1 MPPAAEETA
10 VVPMAQEETDPASQ
24 QVGAIPAT
32 PKPPAPPVKVKHR
45 SQLVLFPTSK
55 WMRKWN
61 GIMALLMLFTSIVTP
76 YEVAFLETICPQ
88 NKIDILFLIN
98 RLVDLVFVTDII
110 INMHLSYYDNH
121 RAMWVGKLP
130 LIRRHY
136 VCGWFTIDFLST
148 IPYDCLGCF
157 MDADSLS
164 SFKVLRVLKL
174 LKLLRLLRILK
185 SMRIFKRLQAQL
197 GLSNSASA
205 LIKFLVA
212 VLLTLH
218 WVACFW
224 RLVPAMQD
232 ENESWISSKM
242 ARNNVTAIPTAEL
255 YVATVEFSFMIMVLS
270 YGDTSPINTGE
281 RCFAILCMAFAGS
294 VYAYSIGS
302 ICSVISLR
310 DPASIKFQETMDL
323 LTKYLTENNMPTSL
337 RVRMR
342 EYLNHCK
349 ALIRNEYYQS
359 QILPSMPR
367 SLQAEAALCAHAGNK
382 SVGAHCVPFMC
393 CKDDAERASFI
404 MSATLKLQHL
414 VCPPTETLYTTGET
428 ADKMY
433 IVASGLCRK
442 ATFMKRKGEYF
453 GQEML
458 MKDAVRIDSASAVTY
473 LHLMLLLKS
482 DLAEILADNKQ
493 LYKQTRKLIRV
504 TTIKLTIFRVV
515 REIGRAALTV
525 RRADTKRHQ
534 TFRRMKENEIEAYKM

>member
-1 MPPAAEETA
+1 MSETTSVETMGQEDTVPSEQLVAA
-10 VVPMAQEETDPASQ
+10 
-24 QVGAIPAT
+24 PAT
-32 PKPPAPPVKVKHR
+32 TATTPAYKVKQR
-45 SQLVLFPTSK
+45 SQRVLFPTGK
-55 WMRKWN
+55 RMRKWN
-61 GIMALLMLFTSIVTP
+61 GIMAVLMLFTAIVTP

-88 NKIDILFLIN
+88 TRIDILFLLN
-98 RLVDLVFVTDII
+98 RMVDLIFVTDII
-110 INMHLSYYDNH
+110 INMHLSYYDSH

-136 VCGWFTIDFLST
+136 FCGWFSIDFLST
-148 IPYDCLGCF
+148 IPYDCLSCF
-157 MDADSLS
+157 MAADSLE
-164 SFKVLRVLKL
+164 SFKVLRILKL

-197 GLSNSASA
+197 GLSNATSA

-224 RLVPAMQD
+224 RLVPEMQD
-232 ENESWISSKM
+232 DDESWISSKM
-242 ARNNVTAIPTAEL
+242 SRNNMTVIPTSEL

-310 DPASIKFQETMDL
+310 DPATIKFQETMDL

-349 ALIRNEYYQS
+349 SLIRNEYYQS

-367 SLQAEAALCAHAGNK
+367 SLQAEAALCAQQVGNK
-382 SVGAHCVPFMC
+382 SVGVHCVPFLC
-393 CKDDAERASFI
+393 CQDDAERASFI
-404 MSATLKLQHL
+404 ISVTLKLKHL
-414 VCPPTETLYTTGET
+414 VCPPTESLYNTGEI

-433 IVASGLCRK
+433 LVASGLCRK

-453 GQEML
+453 GHEML
-458 MKDAVRIDSASAVTY
+458 MKDAVRVDSASAVTY
-473 LHLMLLLKS
+473 VHLMLLFKS
-482 DLAEILADNKQ
+482 DLAEILGDNKQ
-493 LYKQTRKLIRV
+493 LFKQTRKLIRV
-504 TTIKLTIFRVV
+504 TTIKLTVFRVV
-515 REIGRAALTV
+515 REIGRAALTM
-525 RRADTKRHQ
+525 RRADTKAHQ
-534 TFRRMKENEIEAYKM
+534 TFRRMKENEIEAYKT